1 MFVNQHHEYFR
12 NAHTYVHFDAP
23 VDLPTGTK
31 KVILFAYLLGK
42 VHTYVHFERVL
53 PPLVNFTTR

>member
-31 KVILFAYLLGK
+31 KSDTFC
-42 VHTYVHFERVL
+42 L
-53 PPLVNFTTR
+53 PTR